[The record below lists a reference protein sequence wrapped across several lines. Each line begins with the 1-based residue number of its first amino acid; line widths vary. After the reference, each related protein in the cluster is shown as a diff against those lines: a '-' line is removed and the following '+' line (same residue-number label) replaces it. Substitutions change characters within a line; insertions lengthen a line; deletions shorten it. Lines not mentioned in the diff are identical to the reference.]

1 MSRITD
7 KQLVEL
13 INRRNLPPADPRF
26 IGREA
31 MSYLLEGRF
40 DIIATRQAKTQAKVT
55 VPPVLRWRPLN
66 ATAIEVNLDALPI
79 LPFAYAEL
87 DWTAPGQTG
96 WVKLELKDGELFV
109 ADREVVV
116 HLTDSQKI
124 EMQKGRS
131 VNQFI
136 KDRSLH
142 PNIMDALFENQH
154 LIPPSWKQ
162 NLYQETPFVCFWA
175 KGCRGSDSGQY
186 IRRLIW
192 CGSQWHRDYDWIVSS
207 CGCQS

>member
-13 INRRNLPPADPRF
+13 TNRRNLPPADPRF

-40 DIIATRQAKTQAKVT
+40 DIIATRQAKTQEKVT

-87 DWTAPGQTG
+87 DWTTPVQTG
-96 WVKLELKDGELFV
+96 WVKL
-109 ADREVVV
+109 
-116 HLTDSQKI
+116 
-124 EMQKGRS
+124 
-131 VNQFI
+131 
-136 KDRSLH
+136 
-142 PNIMDALFENQH
+142 
-154 LIPPSWKQ
+154 
-162 NLYQETPFVCFWA
+162 
-175 KGCRGSDSGQY
+175 
-186 IRRLIW
+186 
-192 CGSQWHRDYDWIVSS
+192 
-207 CGCQS
+207 